1 MTWILKY
8 FDTLTPKEL
17 YAILRLR
24 TEVFVIEQA
33 CIFQDMDNK
42 DPDCFHLMGWQNDI
56 LQAYTRLVP
65 PGVSY
70 EEPSIGRVVTSKTA
84 RRTGIGK
91 QLMAKS
97 IEEINR
103 LYGKSPIKLGA
114 QCYLKSFYESFGFVP
129 AGNVYE
135 EDGIPHIEMVKP

>member
-1 MTWILKY
+1 MTWILKS
-8 FDTLTPKEL
+8 FDDLTPKEL
-17 YAILRLR
+17 YSILRLR

-42 DPDCFHLMGWQNDI
+42 DPYCFHLMGWHNDM

-70 EEPSIGRVVTSKTA
+70 KEASIGRVVTSGTA
-84 RRTGIGK
+84 RRTGVGK
-91 QLMAKS
+91 QLMTKS
-97 IEEINR
+97 IEEINK
-103 LYGKSPIKLGA
+103 LYGKTPIKLGA
-114 QCYLKSFYESFGFVP
+114 QCYLEKFYESFGFVP